1 MSYRRASVRAGQDR
15 WLMSYADLVTLLFA
29 CFTTAYAASMMPV
42 ETPAPAPAA
51 TAAEIPP
58 SPAVDEDPAP
68 PAPAPSLRDRLEPVL
83 AGGLADVEIE
93 MIEDTRGLVISL
105 PENATFPSG
114 RADLAAPAQTLLVRI
129 ADAIRPTGASIRVE
143 GHTDDAAVR
152 GGKYGSNWELSTARA
167 SAVVIFMVTEAGL
180 EPSRLSAAGYG
191 EFHPRASN
199 DGAEGRALNRRVDI
213 VVIEPADVP
222 RSADLIDL

>member
-29 CFTTAYAASMMPV
+29 CFTTTYAASMMPA
-42 ETPAPAPAA
+42 EAPAPTPAA
-51 TAAEIPP
+51 TAAEVSP
-58 SPAVDEDPAP
+58 SHDVAEDPVP
-68 PAPAPSLRDRLEPVL
+68 VPPAPSLRDRLEPIL

-93 MIEDTRGLVISL
+93 MIEDARGLVISL
-105 PENATFPSG
+105 PETATFPVG
-114 RADLAAPAQTLLVRI
+114 RADLAEPARSLLMRI
-129 ADAIRPTGASIRVE
+129 SDALGPTGASIRVE

-152 GGKYGSNWELSTARA
+152 GGRYESNWELSTARA
-167 SAVVIFMVTEAGL
+167 SAVVVFMVTEAGL
-180 EPSRLSAAGYG
+180 DPSRLSAAGYG

-199 DGAEGRALNRRVDI
+199 DDDEGRALNRRVDI

-222 RSADLIDL
+222 KSGDLIDL

>member
-1 MSYRRASVRAGQDR
+1 MRDRRASARAGQDR

-42 ETPAPAPAA
+42 QAPAA
-51 TAAEIPP
+51 APATPVADVSPTTAP
-58 SPAVDEDPAP
+58 VEDPAP
-68 PAPAPSLRDRLEPVL
+68 VPPAPSLRDRLEPIL

-93 MIEDTRGLVISL
+93 MIEDARGLVISL
-105 PENATFPSG
+105 PETATFPVG
-114 RADLAAPAQTLLVRI
+114 RADLAGPARTLLVRI
-129 ADAIRPTGASIRVE
+129 AEAIRPTGASIRVE

-167 SAVVIFMVTEAGL
+167 SAVVVFMVTEAGL

-199 DGAEGRALNRRVDI
+199 EDAEGRALNRRVDI
-213 VVIEPADVP
+213 VVIEPAVAP
-222 RSADLIDL
+222 RAAELVEL